1 MSLAGCMQCTW
12 TKHQIADL
20 VSQHDGA
27 ADNSLHAGGSRRN
40 STDHGTG
47 KNTAHKVKTFV
58 FPLKFRAGVK
68 NAREITISIL
78 AAARFDHRRK

>member
-1 MSLAGCMQCTW
+1 MQCTW

-68 NAREITISIL
+68 NARENTISDPRGG
-78 AAARFDHRRK
+78 AVAHRPEV